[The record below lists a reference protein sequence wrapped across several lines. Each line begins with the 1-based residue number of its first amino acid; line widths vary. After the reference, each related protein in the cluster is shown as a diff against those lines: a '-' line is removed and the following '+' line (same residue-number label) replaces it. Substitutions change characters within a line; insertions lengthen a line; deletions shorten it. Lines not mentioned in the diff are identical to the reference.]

1 MNLFADIRELVIGA
15 LDALVAE
22 GALPQGLS
30 FDNVAVEPPR
40 DAAHGDMA
48 TNAAMVLAKPAGLKP
63 RDIAEALAGKLT
75 EDARISDAMVAGPG
89 FLNLRLDGAA
99 WTGLVSTI
107 LTDPAYGR
115 STLGA
120 GRKVNVEYVSANPTG
135 PLHVGHTRGAV
146 FGDALASL
154 LEFAGHEVTREYYI
168 NDGGAQVDVLARS
181 AYERYREALGHAPEI
196 AEGLYPGDYL
206 VPVGEAL
213 KEKYGDSLLD
223 KGEEHWLEDVRE
235 FAIARMME
243 MIREDLA
250 ALGVE
255 MDVFFSEKSLY
266 GTGRI
271 EAAIE
276 ELRGKDLIYKGTLE
290 PPKGKMPE
298 DWEPR
303 EQTLFRSTAHGD
315 DVDRPIMKSDGAWT
329 YFAPDIAYH
338 YDKVTRGFDA
348 LIDVFGA
355 DHGGYVKRMKAAVS
369 ALSDGKVPLDIKLT
383 QLVKLY
389 KNGEPFKMSKRAGNF
404 VTLRDVVD
412 AVGKDVTRFHMLTRK
427 NDAPLDFDFDK
438 VLEQSRENPVFYVQ
452 YANARV
458 HSVLRK
464 AAAMGV
470 VPGQPVQSEKA
481 ELQEQPSK
489 QEGKEENTRLA
500 AMPRNHGVATFAFSG
515 EDEPRALTR
524 RIPKPVA
531 FYSGGGMQSARL
543 DISDEAEISVAK
555 KLAEWPRLVEIA
567 ARGHEPHR
575 IAFYLY
581 DLASE
586 LHGLWNK
593 GNENPALRF
602 VQEGDSEATSAKI
615 ALPKAVSI
623 VISAGLGIL
632 GVTPAEEM
640 R

>member
-1 MNLFADIRELVIGA
+1 MNLFSEIRGLV
-15 LDALVAE
+15 LDALAQMQSE
-22 GALPQGLS
+22 GALPEGLS

-48 TNAAMVLAKPAGLKP
+48 TNAAMVLAKPAKMKP
-63 RDIAEALAGKLT
+63 RDIADVLAGKLA
-75 EDARISDAMVAGPG
+75 EDTRITSAEVAGPG
-89 FLNLRLDGAA
+89 FLNLRLAPTVWQGVLAA
-99 WTGLVSTI
+99 VLENG
-107 LTDPAYGR
+107 TDYGR
-115 STLGA
+115 STMGH
-120 GRKVNVEYVSANPTG
+120 GQKVNVEYVSANPTG

-154 LEFAGHEVTREYYI
+154 LAYSGHDVTREYYI

-181 AYERYREALGHAPEI
+181 AYERYREANGLSPEI

-206 VPVGEAL
+206 IPIGEAL
-213 KEKYGDSLLD
+213 KEKYGDSLID
-223 KGEEHWLEDVRE
+223 KPESEWLEDLRN
-235 FAIARMME
+235 FATEAMMDL
-243 MIREDLA
+243 IRADLK

-271 EAAIE
+271 ESA
-276 ELRGKDLIYKGTLE
+276 LQSLTDKGLIYEGVLE
-290 PPKGKMPE
+290 PPKGKKPE

-303 EQTLFRSTAHGD
+303 EQTLFKSTEHGD
-315 DVDRPIMKSDGAWT
+315 DVDRPVKKSDGSWT

-383 QLVKLY
+383 QLVKLW

-412 AVGKDVTRFHMLTRK
+412 QVGPDVTRFVMLTRK

-452 YANARV
+452 YAHARV
-458 HSVLRK
+458 MSVLRR
-464 AAAMGV
+464 AAEAGIATDDATLIGADLSKV
-470 VPGQPVQSEKA
+470 DHASE
-481 ELQEQPSK
+481 
-489 QEGKEENTRLA
+489 
-500 AMPRNHGVATFAFSG
+500 
-515 EDEPRALTR
+515 LT
-524 RIPKPVA
+524 
-531 FYSGGGMQSARL
+531 
-543 DISDEAEISVAK
+543 VAK

-567 ARGHEPHR
+567 ARTNEPHR
-575 IAFYLY
+575 VAFYLY
-581 DLASE
+581 ELAGDF
-586 LHGLWNK
+586 HALWNK
-593 GNENPALRF
+593 GNDETQLRF
-602 VQEGDSEATSAKI
+602 IQDGDVDTSQSKI
-615 ALPKAVSI
+615 ALARSVSV

-632 GVTPAEEM
+632 GVTPAQEM

>member
-1 MNLFADIRELVIGA
+1 MNLFSEIRALV
-15 LDALVAE
+15 LDALTQMQSE
-22 GALPQGLS
+22 GVLPEGLS

-48 TNAAMVLAKPAGLKP
+48 TNAAMVLAKPAKMKP
-63 RDIAEALAGKLT
+63 RDIADALAGKLAAD
-75 EDARISDAMVAGPG
+75 ERISSAEVAGPG
-89 FLNLRLDGAA
+89 FLNLRLNP
-99 WTGLVSTI
+99 LVWQGVISTV
-107 LTDPAYGR
+107 LQNGTDYGR
-115 STLGA
+115 SQMGHGL
-120 GRKVNVEYVSANPTG
+120 KVNVEYVSANPTG

-154 LEFAGHEVTREYYI
+154 LDYSGYDVTREYYI

-181 AYERYREALGHAPEI
+181 AFERYREANGLSPEI

-206 VPVGEAL
+206 IPIGEAL
-213 KEKYGDSLLD
+213 KEKYGDSLIDKPESVWLD
-223 KGEEHWLEDVRE
+223 DLRE
-235 FAIARMME
+235 FATASMMDL
-243 MIREDLA
+243 IRADLK

-271 EAAIE
+271 EAALNALTE
-276 ELRGKDLIYKGTLE
+276 KGLIYEGVLE
-290 PPKGKMPE
+290 PPKGKKPE

-303 EQTLFRSTAHGD
+303 EQTLFKSTEHGD
-315 DVDRPIMKSDGAWT
+315 DVDRPVKKSDGSWT

-383 QLVKLY
+383 QLVKLW

-412 AVGKDVTRFHMLTRK
+412 QVGSDVTRFVMLTRK

-452 YANARV
+452 YAHARV
-458 HSVLRK
+458 MSVLRR
-464 AAAMGV
+464 AAEAGITADDETLQV
-470 VPGQPVQSEKA
+470 ADLGKIDHESE
-481 ELQEQPSK
+481 
-489 QEGKEENTRLA
+489 LA
-500 AMPRNHGVATFAFSG
+500 
-515 EDEPRALTR
+515 
-524 RIPKPVA
+524 
-531 FYSGGGMQSARL
+531 
-543 DISDEAEISVAK
+543 VAK

-567 ARGHEPHR
+567 ARTNEPHR
-575 IAFYLY
+575 VAFYLY
-581 DLASE
+581 ELAGDF
-586 LHGLWNK
+586 HALWNK
-593 GNENPALRF
+593 GNDELSLRF
-602 VQEGDSEATSAKI
+602 IQDGDAATSQSKM
-615 ALPKAVSI
+615 ALARAVSV

-632 GVTPAEEM
+632 GVTPAQEM